1 MSRSAASLS
10 TQNQMNPETKMFSF
24 QSFTISL
31 TLLAAGLILLSS
43 AVPLPSEDPV
53 MDNSSDRQNGSTFLY
68 FAYGSNLLKERLQ
81 LKNPSATI
89 YCVAKLK
96 DYKLVFGNH
105 KGLAS
110 QRWHGGVATIE
121 HSPGDEVW
129 GVVWRMN
136 MSDLESLDRQENVK
150 MGTYSPVEVN
160 VSTSRQDLSCRTYI
174 MNSCVYAPPSPQ
186 YLQVIVM
193 GAEQNGLP
201 EDYQEKLRSIETNKY
216 EGPLP
221 VMEELEKALKKPKKE
236 RTEEIQ
242 SDD

>member
-1 MSRSAASLS
+1 M
-10 TQNQMNPETKMFSF
+10 
-24 QSFTISL
+24 
-31 TLLAAGLILLSS
+31 
-43 AVPLPSEDPV
+43 ED
-53 MDNSSDRQNGSTFLY
+53 NHTFLY

-81 LKNPSATI
+81 LKNPSATVH
-89 YCVAKLK
+89 CVARLK

-110 QRWHGGVATIE
+110 DRWHGGVATIE

-136 MSDLESLDRQENVK
+136 VSDLESLDSQENVTL
-150 MGTYSPVEVN
+150 GAYSPVELLVK
-160 VSTSRQDLSCRTYI
+160 TKGQDLNCRTYI

-186 YLQVIVM
+186 YLKVIVM

-201 EDYQEKLRSIETNKY
+201 KDYQEKLRAIKTNMY

-221 VMEELEKALKKPKKE
+221 MMAELERARRRAKE
-236 RTEEIQ
+236 KVNHR
-242 SDD
+242 SNDA

>member
-1 MSRSAASLS
+1 
-10 TQNQMNPETKMFSF
+10 
-24 QSFTISL
+24 I
-31 TLLAAGLILLSS
+31 
-43 AVPLPSEDPV
+43 
-53 MDNSSDRQNGSTFLY
+53 STFLY

-121 HSPGDEVW
+121 HCPGDDVW

-150 MGTYSPVEVN
+150 MGTYSPVEMN
-160 VSTSRQDLSCRTYI
+160 VSTSNQDLSCRMYI
-174 MNSCVYAPPSPQ
+174 MNSCIYAPPSLQ
-186 YLQVIVM
+186 YLQVQSP
-193 GAEQNGLP
+193 ACYNKSQNTAF
-201 EDYQEKLRSIETNKY
+201 I
-216 EGPLP
+216 
-221 VMEELEKALKKPKKE
+221 
-236 RTEEIQ
+236 RTLA
-242 SDD
+242 SFTSVVLNTFKRASG

>member
-1 MSRSAASLS
+1 MSCTNL
-10 TQNQMNPETKMFSF
+10 F
-24 QSFTISL
+24 ISL
-31 TLLAAGLILLSS
+31 MLLAAGFNLLCS
-43 AVPLPSEDPV
+43 AVPLPSEV
-53 MDNSSDRQNGSTFLY
+53 SNMDNSTDHKNGSTFLY

-89 YCVAKLK
+89 HCVAKLK

-105 KGLAS
+105 KGVAS
-110 QRWHGGVATIE
+110 QRWQGGVATIE
-121 HSPGDEVW
+121 QSSGDEVW

-150 MGTYSPVEVN
+150 MGTYSPMEVS
-160 VSTSRQDLSCRTYI
+160 VSTNDQDLHCRTYI

-201 EDYQEKLRSIETNKY
+201 EDYQEKLKSIETNKY
-216 EGPLP
+216 EGHLP
-221 VMEELEKALKKPKKE
+221 VMDELKKAVKKHNE
-236 RTEEIQ
+236 RTQEIVPEDLP
-242 SDD
+242 S

>member
-1 MSRSAASLS
+1 MSL
-10 TQNQMNPETKMFSF
+10 FHF
-24 QSFTISL
+24 L
-31 TLLAAGLILLSS
+31 TLSLLLLFLILILVLL
-43 AVPLPSEDPV
+43 VPLPSEDSM
-53 MDNSSDRQNGSTFLY
+53 MDNSTDHQNRSTFLY

-121 HSPGDEVW
+121 HCPGDDVW

-150 MGTYSPVEVN
+150 MGTYSPVEMN
-160 VSTSRQDLSCRTYI
+160 VSTSNQDLSCRMYI
-174 MNSCVYAPPSPQ
+174 MNNASRNEVPSVS
-186 YLQVIVM
+186 QVIVM

-201 EDYQEKLRSIETNKY
+201 KDYQDKLRSIETNKY

-221 VMEELEKALKKPKKE
+221 VMEELEKALKKSKE
-236 RTEEIQ
+236 RTESPEKLK
-242 SDD
+242 